1 MSRPSFGYMD
11 LPSPAQPFGLGSP
24 SPVMREKVSS
34 AARRVRVIHLSAGI
48 PILALLVPLVLAGC
62 GKKGPPEPPPGEPAT
77 YPRPYP
83 SE

>member
-1 MSRPSFGYMD
+1 MTLSPCLGPGGAPSYP
-11 LPSPAQPFGLGSP
+11 LPPPQAGRRI
-24 SPVMREKVSS
+24 RE
-34 AARRVRVIHLSAGI
+34 RVLCH
-48 PILALLVPLVLAGC
+48 LALLPLVFSLVLAGC

>member
-1 MSRPSFGYMD
+1 MMLGSRLGPDGTRSFP
-11 LPSPAQPFGLGSP
+11 PSPPQAERR
-24 SPVMREKVSS
+24 MRE
-34 AARRVRVIHLSAGI
+34 RGFCH
-48 PILALLVPLVLAGC
+48 LALLPLVFTLVLAGC

>member
-1 MSRPSFGYMD
+1 MTLSRRLGPGGTRSFPLSPPRAERRMRDRGFCHLTL
-11 LPSPAQPFGLGSP
+11 LP
-24 SPVMREKVSS
+24 
-34 AARRVRVIHLSAGI
+34 
-48 PILALLVPLVLAGC
+48 LVFTIVLAGC

>member
-1 MSRPSFGYMD
+1 MM
-11 LPSPAQPFGLGSP
+11 LSPRLGPRGTRSIPLSP
-24 SPVMREKVSS
+24 PQAERRMRE
-34 AARRVRVIHLSAGI
+34 RGFCH
-48 PILALLVPLVLAGC
+48 LALLSLVFTIILAGC

>member
-1 MSRPSFGYMD
+1 MTLSPRLGSSGPRSFPLG
-11 LPSPAQPFGLGSP
+11 PAQAERRT
-24 SPVMREKVSS
+24 RE
-34 AARRVRVIHLSAGI
+34 RGFCHLA
-48 PILALLVPLVLAGC
+48 LVPLVFTIILAGC

>member
-1 MSRPSFGYMD
+1 MTLSPRLGPGGTRSFP
-11 LPSPAQPFGLGSP
+11 LSPPQAERR
-24 SPVMREKVSS
+24 MRE
-34 AARRVRVIHLSAGI
+34 RGFCH
-48 PILALLVPLVLAGC
+48 LALLPLVFTLVLAGC

>member
-1 MSRPSFGYMD
+1 MTLSPRLGPGATGS
-11 LPSPAQPFGLGSP
+11 LPLSPPQAERR
-24 SPVMREKVSS
+24 MRE
-34 AARRVRVIHLSAGI
+34 RGFCH
-48 PILALLVPLVLAGC
+48 LALLPLVFILVLAGC

>member
-1 MSRPSFGYMD
+1 MTPSRCLGPGGTRSFP
-11 LPSPAQPFGLGSP
+11 LSPPQTERRA
-24 SPVMREKVSS
+24 RE
-34 AARRVRVIHLSAGI
+34 RGFCH
-48 PILALLVPLVLAGC
+48 LALLPLVFTIVLAGC

>member
-1 MSRPSFGYMD
+1 MM
-11 LPSPAQPFGLGSP
+11 LSPRLGPRGTRSIALSP
-24 SPVMREKVSS
+24 PQVERRMRE
-34 AARRVRVIHLSAGI
+34 RGFYH
-48 PILALLVPLVLAGC
+48 LALLPLVFALVLAGC